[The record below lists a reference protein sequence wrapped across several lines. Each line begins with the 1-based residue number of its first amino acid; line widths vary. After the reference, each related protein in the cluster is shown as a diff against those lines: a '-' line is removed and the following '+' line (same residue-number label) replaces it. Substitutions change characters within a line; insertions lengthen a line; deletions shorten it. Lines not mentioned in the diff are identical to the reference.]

1 MTYIVTEACIK
12 CKYGDC
18 VEVCPVDAFHEGP
31 NFMVIDPVECIECSL
46 CVDEC
51 PVSAIFNEPDLPEMY
66 TSYKALNAELS
77 KVWPLINS
85 KGEPLADADEW
96 AEVKE
101 KFRYLEAPETVA

>member
-1 MTYIVTEACIK
+1 MTYVVTEACIK

-31 NFMVIDPVECIECSL
+31 NFMVIDPGECIDCSL

-51 PVSAIFNEPDLPEMY
+51 PVSAIFNEPDLPEIY
-66 TSYKALNAELS
+66 VSYLALNAELA
-77 KVWPLINS
+77 KTWPLIKE

-96 AEVKE
+96 SEVKD
-101 KFRYLEAPETVA
+101 KFRYLDAPETV